1 MSFPL
6 WLFGYRSLETDGTHA
21 AALLDLCLQANV
33 SFSGFEALENGG
45 VRFRV
50 GLLAGGRLVR
60 ACKRTEIPF
69 YTSVGGAPQLFF
81 RIVRRK
87 GLLAGLLLGVFLLVL
102 SQKFVW
108 SVRVSG
114 NQTLTAGEIR
124 RVLANEGLEVGS
136 YLPRLNIGKVETQT
150 LLHAGAL
157 SWIAIHMDGTVAEV
171 QVMERAAIP
180 EKSTQPAN
188 LIAERDGQIVELEL
202 YRGRAMV
209 KAGDPVRAGDLL
221 VSGVYDSQTVGYRF
235 TRAAGNVL
243 ARTERAVRVEIP
255 LSYEE
260 KVYGEPIRGEAE
272 LRFFKFSWNFLKNS
286 NKELS
291 SCDIIEVTTGKD
303 WLGLH
308 DLPVSASQKIYHPY
322 TVKTVS
328 RNADEALELA
338 YEELEK
344 RLAALSPGM
353 LLLEKHIQTEIG
365 EESLVLECNLICV
378 ENIAVQREFE
388 ITEP

>member
-69 YTSVGGAPQLFF
+69 CTSVGGAPQLFF

-260 KVYGEPIRGEAE
+260 KVYGEPIRGEAV

-365 EESLVLECNLICV
+365 EESLVLECKLVCV